1 MFFIFWY
8 MRKLSYLCTTIL
20 LFSQIKMHFKIFI
33 VIYLFCVAYTQAQ
46 QPDSLSQQ
54 EIHKELEAI
63 KQFRQK
69 DSVRI
74 AMLLN
79 EIQLLINNDKHT
91 SSITNSS
98 TTNEKE
104 MEKLRNKMR
113 GRPIVF
119 EKDTLYYLYT
129 SYGPYDIDTRVKY
142 IENKLKELYNDP
154 SFAADSIKI
163 KPNGDYLSVM
173 YNEKIIT
180 RVTMVD
186 ALWENSSQTEL
197 AQRYANVIKN
207 TIVKYK
213 ELNSLK
219 SILIRLAELLLVLF
233 IAFVLIWAI
242 NRLFNFLKKI
252 TLNSEHPSL
261 TGIRIRNY
269 EFIKKRGVVKALV
282 KLLAILRIIFLLFL
296 LITIIPLIFDI
307 FPSTQYLSRI
317 IVQWISEPIKNV
329 GIAII
334 GYLPH
339 LFYIVIIVVITR
351 YVLKILRFF
360 ALEIE
365 RGILKIK
372 GFHPE
377 WAHTTYV
384 LARMML
390 WVLALVI
397 MFPHLPSSD
406 SDAFK
411 GISVFLGVLISLGS
425 SSAISNAIA
434 GIVISYM
441 RPFQVGD
448 WIKSGEIIGA
458 VIEKNALVTRL
469 KTINNEDITI
479 PNSAILSGATM
490 NFTSIGKEI
499 GLALNVQVKVRYDY
513 SDNLVEELLIEAA
526 LKTNGISP
534 KPHPYIF
541 QMSLNELNAI
551 YELNA
556 YTFHPE
562 NMYFIK
568 SDLTKNI
575 QSTFR
580 QANVEIFSTQ
590 YVEIKTPFSNTKK
603 QNS

>member
-1 MFFIFWY
+1 
-8 MRKLSYLCTTIL
+8 MRL
-20 LFSQIKMHFKIFI
+20 KIF
-33 VIYLFCVAYTQAQ
+33 VFIYLFCVAYIQAQ

-54 EIHKELEAI
+54 EIRKELETI

-69 DSVRI
+69 DSIRI

-79 EIQLLINNDKHT
+79 EIQLLINNEKNT
-91 SSITNSS
+91 PSITNSS

-104 MEKLRNKMR
+104 IEKLRNKMR

-142 IENKLKELYNDP
+142 VEEKLKELYNDP
-154 SFAADSIKI
+154 YFVADSIKI
-163 KPNGDYLSVM
+163 KPAGDYLSVM
-173 YNEKIIT
+173 YNDKTIT
-180 RVTMVD
+180 GVSMVD

-197 AQRYANVIKN
+197 AQRYANIIKN

-213 ELNSLK
+213 EQNSLK
-219 SILIRLAELLLVLF
+219 SVLIRLAELLLVLF
-233 IAFVLIWAI
+233 IAFILVWAI
-242 NRLFNFLKKI
+242 NRLFDFLKKI
-252 TLNSEHPSL
+252 TLNSEHRFL
-261 TGIRIRNY
+261 TSIRIRNY
-269 EFIKKRGVVKALV
+269 DFIKKPGIVKALV
-282 KLLAILRIIFLLFL
+282 KLLAILRIVFLLFL

-307 FPSTQYLSRI
+307 FSSTQYLSKI

-339 LFYIVIIVVITR
+339 LFYIVIIAVITR

-397 MFPHLPSSD
+397 MFPHLPGSD

-541 QMSLNELNAI
+541 QISLSELNAV

-580 QANVEIFSTQ
+580 QANIEIFSTQ
-590 YVEIKTPFSNTKK
+590 YIEIRTPFSNTKK

>member
-1 MFFIFWY
+1 
-8 MRKLSYLCTTIL
+8 MRL
-20 LFSQIKMHFKIFI
+20 KIF
-33 VIYLFCVAYTQAQ
+33 VFIYLFCVAYIQAQ

-54 EIHKELEAI
+54 EIRKELETI

-69 DSVRI
+69 DSIRI

-79 EIQLLINNDKHT
+79 EIQLLINNEKNT
-91 SSITNSS
+91 PSITNSS

-104 MEKLRNKMR
+104 IEKLRNKMR

-142 IENKLKELYNDP
+142 VEEKLKELYNDP
-154 SFAADSIKI
+154 YFVADSIKI
-163 KPNGDYLSVM
+163 KPAGDYLSVM
-173 YNEKIIT
+173 YNDKTIT
-180 RVTMVD
+180 GISMVD

-197 AQRYANVIKN
+197 AQRYANIIKN

-213 ELNSLK
+213 EQNSLK
-219 SILIRLAELLLVLF
+219 SVLIRLAELLLVLF
-233 IAFVLIWAI
+233 IAFILVWAI
-242 NRLFNFLKKI
+242 NRLFDFLKKI
-252 TLNSEHPSL
+252 TLNSEHRFL
-261 TGIRIRNY
+261 TSIRIRNY
-269 EFIKKRGVVKALV
+269 DFIKKPGIVKALV
-282 KLLAILRIIFLLFL
+282 KLLAILRIVFLLFL

-307 FPSTQYLSRI
+307 FPSTQYLSKI

-339 LFYIVIIVVITR
+339 LFYIVIIAVITR

-397 MFPHLPSSD
+397 MFPHLPGSD

-541 QMSLNELNAI
+541 QISLSELNAV

-580 QANVEIFSTQ
+580 QANIEIFSTQ
-590 YVEIKTPFSNTKK
+590 YVEIRTPFSNTKK
-603 QNS
+603 KNS

>member
-1 MFFIFWY
+1 
-8 MRKLSYLCTTIL
+8 
-20 LFSQIKMHFKIFI
+20 MHLKIF
-33 VIYLFCVAYTQAQ
+33 VFIYLFCVAYIQAQ

-54 EIHKELEAI
+54 EIRKELETI

-69 DSVRI
+69 DSIRI

-79 EIQLLINNDKHT
+79 EIQLLINNEKNT
-91 SSITNSS
+91 PSITNSS

-104 MEKLRNKMR
+104 IEKLRNKMR

-129 SYGPYDIDTRVKY
+129 SYRPYDIDTRVKY
-142 IENKLKELYNDP
+142 VEEKLKELYNDP
-154 SFAADSIKI
+154 YFVADSIKI
-163 KPNGDYLSVM
+163 KPAGDYLSVM
-173 YNEKIIT
+173 YNDKTIT
-180 RVTMVD
+180 GVSMVD

-197 AQRYANVIKN
+197 AQRYANIIKN

-213 ELNSLK
+213 EQNSLK
-219 SILIRLAELLLVLF
+219 SVLIRLAELLLVLF
-233 IAFVLIWAI
+233 ITFILVWAI
-242 NRLFNFLKKI
+242 NRLFDFLKKI
-252 TLNSEHPSL
+252 TLNSEHRFL
-261 TGIRIRNY
+261 TSIRIRNY
-269 EFIKKRGVVKALV
+269 DFIKKPGIVKALV
-282 KLLAILRIIFLLFL
+282 KILAILRIVFLLFL

-307 FPSTQYLSRI
+307 FPSTQYLSKI

-339 LFYIVIIVVITR
+339 LFYIVIIAVITR

-397 MFPHLPSSD
+397 MFPHLPGSD

-411 GISVFLGVLISLGS
+411 GISIFLGVLISLGS

-541 QMSLNELNAI
+541 QISLSELNAV

-580 QANVEIFSTQ
+580 QANIEIFSTQ
-590 YVEIKTPFSNTKK
+590 YVEIRTPFSNTKK
-603 QNS
+603 QNP

>member
-1 MFFIFWY
+1 
-8 MRKLSYLCTTIL
+8 
-20 LFSQIKMHFKIFI
+20 MHLKIF
-33 VIYLFCVAYTQAQ
+33 VFIYLFCVAYIQAQ

-54 EIHKELEAI
+54 EIRKELETI

-69 DSVRI
+69 DSIRI

-79 EIQLLINNDKHT
+79 EIQLLINNEKNT
-91 SSITNSS
+91 PSITNSS

-104 MEKLRNKMR
+104 IEKLRNKMR

-129 SYGPYDIDTRVKY
+129 SYRPYDIDTRVKY
-142 IENKLKELYNDP
+142 VEEKLKELYNDP
-154 SFAADSIKI
+154 YFVADSIKI
-163 KPNGDYLSVM
+163 KPAGDYLSVM
-173 YNEKIIT
+173 YNDKTIT
-180 RVTMVD
+180 GVSMVD

-197 AQRYANVIKN
+197 AQRYANIIKN

-213 ELNSLK
+213 EQNSLK
-219 SILIRLAELLLVLF
+219 SVLIRLAELLLVLF
-233 IAFVLIWAI
+233 IAFILVWAI
-242 NRLFNFLKKI
+242 NRLFDFLKKI
-252 TLNSEHPSL
+252 TLNSEHRFL
-261 TGIRIRNY
+261 TSIRIRNY
-269 EFIKKRGVVKALV
+269 DFIKKPGIVKALV
-282 KLLAILRIIFLLFL
+282 KILAILRIVFLLFL

-307 FPSTQYLSRI
+307 FSSTQYLSKI

-339 LFYIVIIVVITR
+339 LFYIVIIAVITR

-372 GFHPE
+372 DFHPE

-397 MFPHLPSSD
+397 MFPHLPGSD

-411 GISVFLGVLISLGS
+411 GISIFLGVLISLGS

-541 QMSLNELNAI
+541 QISLSELNAV

-580 QANVEIFSTQ
+580 QANIEIFSTQ
-590 YVEIKTPFSNTKK
+590 YVEIRTPFSNTKK
-603 QNS
+603 QNP

>member
-1 MFFIFWY
+1 
-8 MRKLSYLCTTIL
+8 
-20 LFSQIKMHFKIFI
+20 MHLKIF
-33 VIYLFCVAYTQAQ
+33 VFIYLFCVAYIQAQ

-54 EIHKELEAI
+54 EIRKELETI

-69 DSVRI
+69 DSIRI

-79 EIQLLINNDKHT
+79 EIQLLINNEKNT
-91 SSITNSS
+91 PSITNSS

-104 MEKLRNKMR
+104 IEKLRNKMR

-129 SYGPYDIDTRVKY
+129 SYGPYDIDTRLKY
-142 IENKLKELYNDP
+142 VEEKLKELYNDP
-154 SFAADSIKI
+154 YFVADSIKI
-163 KPNGDYLSVM
+163 KPAGDYLSVM
-173 YNEKIIT
+173 YNDKTIT
-180 RVTMVD
+180 GISMVD

-197 AQRYANVIKN
+197 AQRYANIIKN

-213 ELNSLK
+213 EQNSLK
-219 SILIRLAELLLVLF
+219 SVLIRLAELLLVLF
-233 IAFVLIWAI
+233 IAFILVWAI
-242 NRLFNFLKKI
+242 NRLFDFLKKI
-252 TLNSEHPSL
+252 ALNSEHRFL
-261 TGIRIRNY
+261 TSIRIRNY
-269 EFIKKRGVVKALV
+269 DFIKKPGIVKALV
-282 KLLAILRIIFLLFL
+282 KLLAILRIVFLLFL

-307 FPSTQYLSRI
+307 FSSTQYLSKI

-339 LFYIVIIVVITR
+339 LFYIVIIAVITH
-351 YVLKILRFF
+351 YVLKILCFF

-397 MFPHLPSSD
+397 MFPHLPGSD

-411 GISVFLGVLISLGS
+411 GISIFLGVLISLGS

-541 QMSLNELNAI
+541 QISLSELNAV

-580 QANVEIFSTQ
+580 QANIEIFSTQ
-590 YVEIKTPFSNTKK
+590 YVEIRTPFSNTKK
-603 QNS
+603 QNP

>member
-1 MFFIFWY
+1 
-8 MRKLSYLCTTIL
+8 MRL
-20 LFSQIKMHFKIFI
+20 KIF
-33 VIYLFCVAYTQAQ
+33 VFIYLFCVAYIQAQ

-54 EIHKELEAI
+54 EIRKELETI

-69 DSVRI
+69 DSIRI

-79 EIQLLINNDKHT
+79 EIQLLINNEKNT
-91 SSITNSS
+91 PSITNSS

-104 MEKLRNKMR
+104 IEKLRNKMR

-142 IENKLKELYNDP
+142 VEEKLKELYNDP
-154 SFAADSIKI
+154 YFVADSIKI
-163 KPNGDYLSVM
+163 KPAGDYLSVM
-173 YNEKIIT
+173 YNDKTIT
-180 RVTMVD
+180 GVSMVD

-197 AQRYANVIKN
+197 AQRYANIIKN

-213 ELNSLK
+213 EQNSLK
-219 SILIRLAELLLVLF
+219 SVLIRLAELLLVLF
-233 IAFVLIWAI
+233 IAFILVWAI
-242 NRLFNFLKKI
+242 NRLFDFLKKI
-252 TLNSEHPSL
+252 TLNSEHRFL
-261 TGIRIRNY
+261 TSIRIRNY
-269 EFIKKRGVVKALV
+269 DFIKKPGIVKALV
-282 KLLAILRIIFLLFL
+282 KILAILRIVFLLFL

-307 FPSTQYLSRI
+307 FPSTQYLSKI

-339 LFYIVIIVVITR
+339 LFYIVIIAVITR

-397 MFPHLPSSD
+397 MFPHLPGSD

-411 GISVFLGVLISLGS
+411 GISIFLGVLISLGS

-541 QMSLNELNAI
+541 QISLSELNAV

-580 QANVEIFSTQ
+580 QANIEIFSTQ
-590 YVEIKTPFSNTKK
+590 YVEIRTPFSNTKK

>member
-1 MFFIFWY
+1 
-8 MRKLSYLCTTIL
+8 
-20 LFSQIKMHFKIFI
+20 MHLKIF
-33 VIYLFCVAYTQAQ
+33 VFIYLFCVAYIQAQ

-54 EIHKELEAI
+54 EIRKELETI

-69 DSVRI
+69 DSIRI

-79 EIQLLINNDKHT
+79 EIQLLINNEKNT
-91 SSITNSS
+91 PSITNSS

-104 MEKLRNKMR
+104 IEKLRNKMR

-142 IENKLKELYNDP
+142 VEEKLEELYNDP
-154 SFAADSIKI
+154 YFVADSIKI
-163 KPNGDYLSVM
+163 KPAGDYLSVM
-173 YNEKIIT
+173 YNDKTIT
-180 RVTMVD
+180 GVSIVD

-197 AQRYANVIKN
+197 AQRYANIIKN

-213 ELNSLK
+213 EQNSLK
-219 SILIRLAELLLVLF
+219 SVLIRLAELLLVLF
-233 IAFVLIWAI
+233 ITFILVWAI
-242 NRLFNFLKKI
+242 NRLFDFLKKI
-252 TLNSEHPSL
+252 TLNSEHRFL
-261 TGIRIRNY
+261 TSIRIRNY
-269 EFIKKRGVVKALV
+269 DFIKKPGIVKALV
-282 KLLAILRIIFLLFL
+282 KILAILRIVFLLFL

-307 FPSTQYLSRI
+307 FSSTQYLSKI

-339 LFYIVIIVVITR
+339 LFYIVIIAVITR

-397 MFPHLPSSD
+397 MFPHLPGSD

-541 QMSLNELNAI
+541 QISLSELNAV

-580 QANVEIFSTQ
+580 QANIEIFSTQ
-590 YVEIKTPFSNTKK
+590 YVEIRTPFSNTKK
-603 QNS
+603 QNP

>member
-1 MFFIFWY
+1 
-8 MRKLSYLCTTIL
+8 
-20 LFSQIKMHFKIFI
+20 MHLKIF
-33 VIYLFCVAYTQAQ
+33 VFIYLFCVAYIQAQ
-46 QPDSLSQQ
+46 QPDSLSQH
-54 EIHKELEAI
+54 EIRKELETI

-69 DSVRI
+69 DSIRI

-79 EIQLLINNDKHT
+79 EIQLLINNEKNT
-91 SSITNSS
+91 SSIANSS
-98 TTNEKE
+98 TYNEKE
-104 MEKLRNKMR
+104 IEKLRNKMR

-142 IENKLKELYNDP
+142 VEEKLKELYNDP
-154 SFAADSIKI
+154 YFVADSIKI
-163 KPNGDYLSVM
+163 KPAGDYLLVM

-180 RVTMVD
+180 RVTIVD

-197 AQRYANVIKN
+197 AQRYANIIKN
-207 TIVKYK
+207 TILKYK
-213 ELNSLK
+213 EQNSLK
-219 SILIRLAELLLVLF
+219 SVLIRLAELLLVLF
-233 IAFVLIWAI
+233 IAFILVWAI
-242 NRLFNFLKKI
+242 NRLFDFLKKI
-252 TLNSEHPSL
+252 ALNSEHRFL
-261 TGIRIRNY
+261 TSIRIRNY
-269 EFIKKRGVVKALV
+269 DFIKKPGIVKALV
-282 KLLAILRIIFLLFL
+282 KLLAILRIVFLLFL

-307 FPSTQYLSRI
+307 FPSTQYLSKI

-339 LFYIVIIVVITR
+339 LFYIVIIAVITR

-397 MFPHLPSSD
+397 MFPHLPGSD

-541 QMSLNELNAI
+541 QISLSELNAV

-580 QANVEIFSTQ
+580 QANIEIFSTQ
-590 YVEIKTPFSNTKK
+590 YVEIRTPFSNTKK

>member
-1 MFFIFWY
+1 
-8 MRKLSYLCTTIL
+8 
-20 LFSQIKMHFKIFI
+20 MHLKIF
-33 VIYLFCVAYTQAQ
+33 VFIYLFCVAYIQAQ

-54 EIHKELEAI
+54 EIRKELETI

-69 DSVRI
+69 DSIRI

-79 EIQLLINNDKHT
+79 EIQLLINNEKNT
-91 SSITNSS
+91 PSITNSS

-104 MEKLRNKMR
+104 IEKLRNKMR

-142 IENKLKELYNDP
+142 VEEKLKELYNDP
-154 SFAADSIKI
+154 YFVADSIKI
-163 KPNGDYLSVM
+163 KPAGDYLSVM
-173 YNEKIIT
+173 YNDKTIT
-180 RVTMVD
+180 GISMVD

-197 AQRYANVIKN
+197 AQRYANIIKN

-213 ELNSLK
+213 EQNSLK
-219 SILIRLAELLLVLF
+219 SVLIRLAELLLVLF
-233 IAFVLIWAI
+233 IAFILVWAI
-242 NRLFNFLKKI
+242 NRLFDFLKKI
-252 TLNSEHPSL
+252 ALNSEHRFL
-261 TGIRIRNY
+261 TSIRIRNY
-269 EFIKKRGVVKALV
+269 DFIKKPGIVKALV
-282 KLLAILRIIFLLFL
+282 KLLAILRIVFLLFL

-307 FPSTQYLSRI
+307 FSSTQYLSKI

-339 LFYIVIIVVITR
+339 LFYIVIIAVITH

-397 MFPHLPSSD
+397 MFPHLPGSD

-411 GISVFLGVLISLGS
+411 GISIFLGVLISLGS

-541 QMSLNELNAI
+541 QISLSELNAV

-580 QANVEIFSTQ
+580 QANIEIFSTQ
-590 YVEIKTPFSNTKK
+590 YVEIRTPFSNTKK
-603 QNS
+603 QNP

>member
-1 MFFIFWY
+1 
-8 MRKLSYLCTTIL
+8 
-20 LFSQIKMHFKIFI
+20 MHLKIF
-33 VIYLFCVAYTQAQ
+33 VFIYLFCVAYIQAQ

-54 EIHKELEAI
+54 EIRKELETI

-69 DSVRI
+69 DSIRI

-79 EIQLLINNDKHT
+79 EIQLLINNEKNT
-91 SSITNSS
+91 PSITNSS

-104 MEKLRNKMR
+104 IEKLRNKMR

-142 IENKLKELYNDP
+142 VEEKLKELYNDP
-154 SFAADSIKI
+154 YFVADSIKI
-163 KPNGDYLSVM
+163 KPAGDYLSVM
-173 YNEKIIT
+173 YNDKTIT
-180 RVTMVD
+180 GISMVD

-197 AQRYANVIKN
+197 AQRYANIIKN

-213 ELNSLK
+213 EQNSLK
-219 SILIRLAELLLVLF
+219 SVLIRLAELLLVLF
-233 IAFVLIWAI
+233 IAFILVWAI
-242 NRLFNFLKKI
+242 NRLFDFLKKI
-252 TLNSEHPSL
+252 ALNSEHRFL
-261 TGIRIRNY
+261 TSIRIRNY
-269 EFIKKRGVVKALV
+269 DFIKKPGIVKALV
-282 KLLAILRIIFLLFL
+282 KLLAILRIVFLLFL

-307 FPSTQYLSRI
+307 FPSTQYLSKI

-339 LFYIVIIVVITR
+339 LFYIVIIAVITR

-397 MFPHLPSSD
+397 MFPHLPGSD

-411 GISVFLGVLISLGS
+411 GISIFLGVLISLGS

-541 QMSLNELNAI
+541 QISLSELNAV

-580 QANVEIFSTQ
+580 QANIEIFSTQ
-590 YVEIKTPFSNTKK
+590 YVEIRTPFSNTKK
-603 QNS
+603 QNP

>member
-1 MFFIFWY
+1 
-8 MRKLSYLCTTIL
+8 
-20 LFSQIKMHFKIFI
+20 MHLKIF
-33 VIYLFCVAYTQAQ
+33 VFIYLFCVAYIQAQ

-54 EIHKELEAI
+54 EIRKELETI

-69 DSVRI
+69 DSIRI

-79 EIQLLINNDKHT
+79 EIQLLINNEKNT
-91 SSITNSS
+91 PSITNSS

-104 MEKLRNKMR
+104 IEKLRNKMR

-142 IENKLKELYNDP
+142 VEEKLKELYNDP
-154 SFAADSIKI
+154 YFVADSIKI
-163 KPNGDYLSVM
+163 KPAGDYLSVM
-173 YNEKIIT
+173 YNDKTIT
-180 RVTMVD
+180 GVSMVD
-186 ALWENSSQTEL
+186 ALWEDSSQTEL
-197 AQRYANVIKN
+197 AQRYANIIKN

-213 ELNSLK
+213 EQNSLK
-219 SILIRLAELLLVLF
+219 SVLIRLAELLLVLF
-233 IAFVLIWAI
+233 ITFILVWAI
-242 NRLFNFLKKI
+242 NRLFDFLKKI
-252 TLNSEHPSL
+252 TLNSEHRFL
-261 TGIRIRNY
+261 TSIRIRNY
-269 EFIKKRGVVKALV
+269 DFIKKPGIVKALV
-282 KLLAILRIIFLLFL
+282 KLLAILRIVFLLFL

-307 FPSTQYLSRI
+307 FPSTQYLSKI

-339 LFYIVIIVVITR
+339 LFYIVIIAVITR

-397 MFPHLPSSD
+397 MFPHLPGSD

-411 GISVFLGVLISLGS
+411 GISIFLGVLISLGS

-499 GLALNVQVKVRYDY
+499 GLALNVQLKVRYDY

-541 QMSLNELNAI
+541 QISLSELNAV

-580 QANVEIFSTQ
+580 QANIEIFSTQ
-590 YVEIKTPFSNTKK
+590 YVEIRTPFSNTKK
-603 QNS
+603 QNP

>member
-1 MFFIFWY
+1 
-8 MRKLSYLCTTIL
+8 
-20 LFSQIKMHFKIFI
+20 MHLKIF
-33 VIYLFCVAYTQAQ
+33 VFIYLFCVAYIQAQ

-54 EIHKELEAI
+54 EIRKELETI

-69 DSVRI
+69 DSIHI

-79 EIQLLINNDKHT
+79 EIQLLINNEKNT
-91 SSITNSS
+91 PSITNSS

-104 MEKLRNKMR
+104 IEKLRNKMR

-142 IENKLKELYNDP
+142 VEEKLKELYNDP
-154 SFAADSIKI
+154 YFVADSIKI
-163 KPNGDYLSVM
+163 KPAGDYLSVM
-173 YNEKIIT
+173 YNDKTIT
-180 RVTMVD
+180 GVSMVD

-197 AQRYANVIKN
+197 AQRYANIIKN

-213 ELNSLK
+213 EQNSLK
-219 SILIRLAELLLVLF
+219 SVLIRLAELLLVLF
-233 IAFVLIWAI
+233 IAFILVWAI
-242 NRLFNFLKKI
+242 NRLFDFLKKI
-252 TLNSEHPSL
+252 TLNSEHRFL
-261 TGIRIRNY
+261 TSIRIRNY
-269 EFIKKRGVVKALV
+269 DFIKKPGIVKALV
-282 KLLAILRIIFLLFL
+282 KLLAILRIVFLLFL

-307 FPSTQYLSRI
+307 FPSTQYLSKI

-339 LFYIVIIVVITR
+339 LFYIVIIAVITR

-397 MFPHLPSSD
+397 MFPHLPGSD

-411 GISVFLGVLISLGS
+411 GISIFLGVLISLGS

-541 QMSLNELNAI
+541 QISLSELNAV

-580 QANVEIFSTQ
+580 QANIEIFSTQ
-590 YVEIKTPFSNTKK
+590 YVEIRTPFSNTKK
-603 QNS
+603 QNP

>member
-1 MFFIFWY
+1 
-8 MRKLSYLCTTIL
+8 
-20 LFSQIKMHFKIFI
+20 MHLKIF
-33 VIYLFCVAYTQAQ
+33 VFIYLFCVAYIQAQ

-54 EIHKELEAI
+54 EIRKELETI

-69 DSVRI
+69 DSIRI

-79 EIQLLINNDKHT
+79 EIQLLINNEKNT
-91 SSITNSS
+91 PSITNSS

-104 MEKLRNKMR
+104 IEKLRNKMR

-142 IENKLKELYNDP
+142 VEEKLKELYNDP
-154 SFAADSIKI
+154 YFVADSIKI
-163 KPNGDYLSVM
+163 KPAGDYLSVM
-173 YNEKIIT
+173 YNDKTIT
-180 RVTMVD
+180 GVSIVD

-197 AQRYANVIKN
+197 AQRYANIIKN

-213 ELNSLK
+213 EQNSLK
-219 SILIRLAELLLVLF
+219 SVLIRLAELLLVLF
-233 IAFVLIWAI
+233 IAFILVWAI
-242 NRLFNFLKKI
+242 NRLFDFLKKI
-252 TLNSEHPSL
+252 ALNSEHRFL
-261 TGIRIRNY
+261 TSIRIRNY
-269 EFIKKRGVVKALV
+269 DFIKKPGIVKALV
-282 KLLAILRIIFLLFL
+282 KLLAILRIVFLLFL

-307 FPSTQYLSRI
+307 FSSTQYLSKI

-339 LFYIVIIVVITR
+339 LFYIVIIAVITH

-397 MFPHLPSSD
+397 MFPHLPGSD

-411 GISVFLGVLISLGS
+411 GISIFLGVLISLGS

-541 QMSLNELNAI
+541 QISLSELNAV

-580 QANVEIFSTQ
+580 QANIEIFSTQ
-590 YVEIKTPFSNTKK
+590 YVEIRTPFSNTKK
-603 QNS
+603 QNP

>member
-1 MFFIFWY
+1 
-8 MRKLSYLCTTIL
+8 
-20 LFSQIKMHFKIFI
+20 MHLKIF
-33 VIYLFCVAYTQAQ
+33 VFIYLFCVAYIQAQ

-54 EIHKELEAI
+54 EIRKELETI

-69 DSVRI
+69 DSIRI

-79 EIQLLINNDKHT
+79 EIQLLINNEKNT
-91 SSITNSS
+91 PSITNSS

-104 MEKLRNKMR
+104 IEKLRNKMR

-142 IENKLKELYNDP
+142 VEEKLKELYNDP
-154 SFAADSIKI
+154 YFVADSIKI
-163 KPNGDYLSVM
+163 KPAGDYLSVM
-173 YNEKIIT
+173 YNDKTIT
-180 RVTMVD
+180 GISMVD

-197 AQRYANVIKN
+197 AQRYANIIKN

-213 ELNSLK
+213 EQNSLK
-219 SILIRLAELLLVLF
+219 SVLIRLAGLLLVLF
-233 IAFVLIWAI
+233 IAFILVWAI
-242 NRLFNFLKKI
+242 NRLFDFLKKI
-252 TLNSEHPSL
+252 ALNSEHRFL
-261 TGIRIRNY
+261 TSIRIRNY
-269 EFIKKRGVVKALV
+269 DFIKKPGIVKALV
-282 KLLAILRIIFLLFL
+282 KLLAILRIVFLLFL

-307 FPSTQYLSRI
+307 FSSTQYLSKI

-339 LFYIVIIVVITR
+339 LFYIVIIAVITH

-397 MFPHLPSSD
+397 MFPHLPGSD

-411 GISVFLGVLISLGS
+411 GISIFLGVLISLGS

-499 GLALNVQVKVRYDY
+499 GLALNVQLKVRYDY

-541 QMSLNELNAI
+541 QISLSELNAV

-580 QANVEIFSTQ
+580 QANIEIFSTQ
-590 YVEIKTPFSNTKK
+590 YVEIRTPFSNTKK
-603 QNS
+603 QNP

>member
-1 MFFIFWY
+1 
-8 MRKLSYLCTTIL
+8 
-20 LFSQIKMHFKIFI
+20 MHLKIF
-33 VIYLFCVAYTQAQ
+33 VFIYLFCVAYIQAQ

-54 EIHKELEAI
+54 EIRKELETI

-69 DSVRI
+69 DSIRI

-79 EIQLLINNDKHT
+79 EIQLLINNEKNT
-91 SSITNSS
+91 PSITNSS

-104 MEKLRNKMR
+104 IEKLRNKMR

-129 SYGPYDIDTRVKY
+129 SYRPYDIDTRVKY
-142 IENKLKELYNDP
+142 VEEKLKELYNDP
-154 SFAADSIKI
+154 YFVADSIKI
-163 KPNGDYLSVM
+163 KPAGDYLSVM
-173 YNEKIIT
+173 YNDKTIT
-180 RVTMVD
+180 GVSMVD

-197 AQRYANVIKN
+197 AQRYANIIKN

-213 ELNSLK
+213 EQNSLK
-219 SILIRLAELLLVLF
+219 SVLIRLAELLLVLF
-233 IAFVLIWAI
+233 IAFILVWAI
-242 NRLFNFLKKI
+242 NRLFDFLKKI
-252 TLNSEHPSL
+252 TLNSEHRFL
-261 TGIRIRNY
+261 TSIRIRNY
-269 EFIKKRGVVKALV
+269 DFIKKPGIVKALV
-282 KLLAILRIIFLLFL
+282 KILAILRIVFLLFL

-307 FPSTQYLSRI
+307 FSSTQYLSKI

-339 LFYIVIIVVITR
+339 LFYIVIIAVITR

-397 MFPHLPSSD
+397 MFPHLPGSD

-411 GISVFLGVLISLGS
+411 GISIFLGVLISLGS

-541 QMSLNELNAI
+541 QISLSELNAV

-580 QANVEIFSTQ
+580 QANIEIFSTQ
-590 YVEIKTPFSNTKK
+590 YVEIRTPFSNTKK

>member
-1 MFFIFWY
+1 
-8 MRKLSYLCTTIL
+8 
-20 LFSQIKMHFKIFI
+20 MHLKIF
-33 VIYLFCVAYTQAQ
+33 VFIYLFCVAYIQAQ

-54 EIHKELEAI
+54 EIRKELETI

-69 DSVRI
+69 DSIRI

-79 EIQLLINNDKHT
+79 EIQLLINNEKNT
-91 SSITNSS
+91 PSITNSS

-104 MEKLRNKMR
+104 IEKLRNKMR

-142 IENKLKELYNDP
+142 VEEKLKELYNDP
-154 SFAADSIKI
+154 YFVADSIKI
-163 KPNGDYLSVM
+163 KPAGNYLSVM
-173 YNEKIIT
+173 YNDKTIT
-180 RVTMVD
+180 GVSMVD

-197 AQRYANVIKN
+197 AQRYANIIKN

-213 ELNSLK
+213 EQNSLK
-219 SILIRLAELLLVLF
+219 SVLIRLAELLLVLF
-233 IAFVLIWAI
+233 ITFILVWAI
-242 NRLFNFLKKI
+242 NRLFDFLKKI
-252 TLNSEHPSL
+252 TLNSEHRFL
-261 TGIRIRNY
+261 TSIRIRNY
-269 EFIKKRGVVKALV
+269 DFIKKPGIVKALV
-282 KLLAILRIIFLLFL
+282 KILAILRIVFLLFL

-307 FPSTQYLSRI
+307 FSSTQYLSKI

-339 LFYIVIIVVITR
+339 LFYIVIIAVITR

-397 MFPHLPSSD
+397 MFPHLPGSD

-411 GISVFLGVLISLGS
+411 GISIFLGVLISLGS

-541 QMSLNELNAI
+541 QISLSELNAV

-580 QANVEIFSTQ
+580 QANIEIFSTQ
-590 YVEIKTPFSNTKK
+590 YVEIRTPFSNTKK
-603 QNS
+603 QNP

>member
-1 MFFIFWY
+1 
-8 MRKLSYLCTTIL
+8 
-20 LFSQIKMHFKIFI
+20 MHFKIFI

-213 ELNSLK
+213 EQNSLK

-233 IAFVLIWAI
+233 IAFVLVWAI

-307 FPSTQYLSRI
+307 FPSTQYLSKIIIKRI
-317 IVQWISEPIKNV
+317 SDPIRDIGV
-329 GIAII
+329 AII
-334 GYLPH
+334 NYLPH
-339 LFYIVIIVVITR
+339 LFNIIIIIIITR
-351 YVLKILRFF
+351 YLLKGLRFF

-377 WAHTTYV
+377 WARTTYS
-384 LARMML
+384 LIRIML

-397 MFPHLPSSD
+397 IFPHLPGSD

-411 GISVFLGVLISLGS
+411 GISVFFGVLISLGS
-425 SSAISNAIA
+425 SSSISNAIA
-434 GIVISYM
+434 GVVISYM

-448 WIKSGEIIGA
+448 WIKSGEIIGV

-469 KTINNEDITI
+469 KTINNEDVTI

-490 NFTSIGKEI
+490 NFSSIGKQY
-499 GLALNVQVKVRYDY
+499 GLALNVRVKVRYDY
-513 SDNLVEELLIEAA
+513 PDNLVEELLIESA
-526 LKTNGISP
+526 LMTNGISP
-534 KPHPYIF
+534 TPHPYVF
-541 QMSLNELNAI
+541 QLSLDELNAS

-556 YTFHPE
+556 YTFIPE

-568 SDLTKNI
+568 SDLVKNI
-575 QSTFR
+575 QNTFK
-580 QANVEIFSTQ
+580 QANIEIFSTQ
-590 YVEIKTPFSNTKK
+590 YIDIREFKK
-603 QNS
+603 EEKANSKENKR

>member
-1 MFFIFWY
+1 
-8 MRKLSYLCTTIL
+8 
-20 LFSQIKMHFKIFI
+20 MHLKIF
-33 VIYLFCVAYTQAQ
+33 VFIYLFCVAYIQAQ

-54 EIHKELEAI
+54 EIRKELETI

-69 DSVRI
+69 DSIRI

-79 EIQLLINNDKHT
+79 EIQLLINNEKNT
-91 SSITNSS
+91 PSITNSS

-104 MEKLRNKMR
+104 IEKLRNKMR

-142 IENKLKELYNDP
+142 VEEKLKELYNDP
-154 SFAADSIKI
+154 YFVADSIKI
-163 KPNGDYLSVM
+163 KPAGDYLSVM
-173 YNEKIIT
+173 YNDKTIT
-180 RVTMVD
+180 GVSIVD

-197 AQRYANVIKN
+197 AQRYANIIKN

-213 ELNSLK
+213 EQNSLK
-219 SILIRLAELLLVLF
+219 SVLIRLAELLLVLF
-233 IAFVLIWAI
+233 ITFILVWAI
-242 NRLFNFLKKI
+242 NRLFDFLKKI
-252 TLNSEHPSL
+252 TLNSEHRFL
-261 TGIRIRNY
+261 TSIRIRNY
-269 EFIKKRGVVKALV
+269 DFIKKPGIVKALV
-282 KLLAILRIIFLLFL
+282 KILAILRIVFLLFL

-307 FPSTQYLSRI
+307 FSSTQYLSKI

-339 LFYIVIIVVITR
+339 LFYIVIIAVITR

-390 WVLALVI
+390 WILALVI
-397 MFPHLPSSD
+397 MFPHLPGSD

-411 GISVFLGVLISLGS
+411 GISIFLGVLISLGS

-541 QMSLNELNAI
+541 QISLSELNAV

-580 QANVEIFSTQ
+580 QANIEIFSTQ
-590 YVEIKTPFSNTKK
+590 YVEIRTPFSNTKK
-603 QNS
+603 QNP

>member
-1 MFFIFWY
+1 
-8 MRKLSYLCTTIL
+8 
-20 LFSQIKMHFKIFI
+20 MHLKIF
-33 VIYLFCVAYTQAQ
+33 VFIYLFCVAYIQAQ

-54 EIHKELEAI
+54 EIRKELETI

-69 DSVRI
+69 DSIHI

-79 EIQLLINNDKHT
+79 EIQLLINNEKNT
-91 SSITNSS
+91 PSITNSS

-104 MEKLRNKMR
+104 IEKLRNKMR

-142 IENKLKELYNDP
+142 VEEKLKELYNDP
-154 SFAADSIKI
+154 YFVADSIKI
-163 KPNGDYLSVM
+163 KPAGDYLSVM
-173 YNEKIIT
+173 YNDKTIT
-180 RVTMVD
+180 GVSMVD

-197 AQRYANVIKN
+197 AQRYANIIKN

-213 ELNSLK
+213 EQNSLK
-219 SILIRLAELLLVLF
+219 SVLIRLAELLLVLF
-233 IAFVLIWAI
+233 IAFILVWAI
-242 NRLFNFLKKI
+242 NRLFDFLKKI
-252 TLNSEHPSL
+252 ALNSEHRFL
-261 TGIRIRNY
+261 TSIRIRNY
-269 EFIKKRGVVKALV
+269 DFIKKPGIVKALV
-282 KLLAILRIIFLLFL
+282 KLLAILRIVFLLFL

-307 FPSTQYLSRI
+307 FSSTQYLSKI

-339 LFYIVIIVVITR
+339 LFYIVIIAVITR

-397 MFPHLPSSD
+397 MFPHLPGSD

-411 GISVFLGVLISLGS
+411 GISIFLGVLISLGS

-541 QMSLNELNAI
+541 QISLSELNAV

-568 SDLTKNI
+568 SHLTKNI

-580 QANVEIFSTQ
+580 QANIEIFSTQ
-590 YVEIKTPFSNTKK
+590 YVEIRTPFSNTKK
-603 QNS
+603 QNP

>member
-1 MFFIFWY
+1 
-8 MRKLSYLCTTIL
+8 
-20 LFSQIKMHFKIFI
+20 MHLKIF
-33 VIYLFCVAYTQAQ
+33 VFIYLFCVAYIQAQ

-54 EIHKELEAI
+54 EIRKELETI

-69 DSVRI
+69 DSIRI

-79 EIQLLINNDKHT
+79 EIQLLINNEKNT
-91 SSITNSS
+91 PSITNSS

-104 MEKLRNKMR
+104 IEKLRNKMR

-129 SYGPYDIDTRVKY
+129 SYRPYDIDTRVKY
-142 IENKLKELYNDP
+142 VEEKLKELYNDP
-154 SFAADSIKI
+154 YFVADSIKI
-163 KPNGDYLSVM
+163 KPAGDYLSVM
-173 YNEKIIT
+173 YNDKTIT
-180 RVTMVD
+180 GVSMVD

-197 AQRYANVIKN
+197 AQRYANIIKN

-213 ELNSLK
+213 EQNSLK
-219 SILIRLAELLLVLF
+219 SVLIRLAELLLVLF
-233 IAFVLIWAI
+233 IAFILVWAI
-242 NRLFNFLKKI
+242 NRLFDFLKKI
-252 TLNSEHPSL
+252 TLNSEHRFL
-261 TGIRIRNY
+261 TSIRIRNY
-269 EFIKKRGVVKALV
+269 DFIKKPGIVKALV
-282 KLLAILRIIFLLFL
+282 KILAILRIVFLLFL

-307 FPSTQYLSRI
+307 FPSTQYLSKI

-339 LFYIVIIVVITR
+339 LFYIVIIAVITR

-397 MFPHLPSSD
+397 MFPHLPGSD

-541 QMSLNELNAI
+541 QISLSELNAV

-580 QANVEIFSTQ
+580 QANIEIFSTQ
-590 YVEIKTPFSNTKK
+590 YVEIRTPFSNTKK
-603 QNS
+603 QNP

>member
-1 MFFIFWY
+1 
-8 MRKLSYLCTTIL
+8 MRL
-20 LFSQIKMHFKIFI
+20 KIF
-33 VIYLFCVAYTQAQ
+33 VFIYLFCVAYIQAQ

-54 EIHKELEAI
+54 EIRKELETI

-69 DSVRI
+69 DSIRI

-79 EIQLLINNDKHT
+79 EIQLLINNEKNT
-91 SSITNSS
+91 PSITNSS

-104 MEKLRNKMR
+104 IEKLRNKMR

-142 IENKLKELYNDP
+142 VEEKLKELYNDP
-154 SFAADSIKI
+154 YFVADSIKI
-163 KPNGDYLSVM
+163 KPAGDYLSVM
-173 YNEKIIT
+173 YNDKTIT
-180 RVTMVD
+180 GISMVD

-197 AQRYANVIKN
+197 AQRYANIIKN

-213 ELNSLK
+213 EQNSLK
-219 SILIRLAELLLVLF
+219 SVLIRLAELLLVLF
-233 IAFVLIWAI
+233 IAFILVWAI
-242 NRLFNFLKKI
+242 NRLFDFLKKI
-252 TLNSEHPSL
+252 TLNSEHRFL
-261 TGIRIRNY
+261 TSIRIRNY
-269 EFIKKRGVVKALV
+269 DFIKKPGIIKALV
-282 KLLAILRIIFLLFL
+282 KLLAILRIVFLLFL

-307 FPSTQYLSRI
+307 FPSTQYLSKI

-339 LFYIVIIVVITR
+339 LFYIVIIAVITR

-448 WIKSGEIIGA
+448 WIKSGEIIGV

-490 NFTSIGKEI
+490 NFTSIGKEL

-541 QMSLNELNAI
+541 QISLDELNAV

-590 YVEIKTPFSNTKK
+590 YVEIRTPLSNSKK
-603 QNS
+603 QNL

>member
-1 MFFIFWY
+1 
-8 MRKLSYLCTTIL
+8 MRL
-20 LFSQIKMHFKIFI
+20 KIF
-33 VIYLFCVAYTQAQ
+33 VFIYLFCVAYIQAQ

-54 EIHKELEAI
+54 EIRKELETI

-69 DSVRI
+69 DSIRI

-79 EIQLLINNDKHT
+79 EIQLLINNEKNT
-91 SSITNSS
+91 PSITNSS

-104 MEKLRNKMR
+104 IEKLRNKMR

-142 IENKLKELYNDP
+142 VEEKLKELYNDP
-154 SFAADSIKI
+154 YFVADSIKI
-163 KPNGDYLSVM
+163 KPAGDYLSVM
-173 YNEKIIT
+173 YNDKTIT
-180 RVTMVD
+180 GISMVD

-197 AQRYANVIKN
+197 AQRYANIIKN

-213 ELNSLK
+213 EQNSLK
-219 SILIRLAELLLVLF
+219 SVLIRLAELLLVLF
-233 IAFVLIWAI
+233 IAFILVWAI
-242 NRLFNFLKKI
+242 NRLFDFLKKI
-252 TLNSEHPSL
+252 ALNSEHRFL
-261 TGIRIRNY
+261 TSIRIRNY
-269 EFIKKRGVVKALV
+269 DFIKKPGIVKALV
-282 KLLAILRIIFLLFL
+282 KLLAILRIVFLLFL

-307 FPSTQYLSRI
+307 FPSTQYLSKI

-339 LFYIVIIVVITR
+339 LFYIVIIAVITH

-397 MFPHLPSSD
+397 MFPHLPGSD

-411 GISVFLGVLISLGS
+411 GISIFLGVLISLGS

-541 QMSLNELNAI
+541 QISLSELNAV

-568 SDLTKNI
+568 SDLTKHI
-575 QSTFR
+575 PSTFR
-580 QANVEIFSTQ
+580 QANIEIFSTQ
-590 YVEIKTPFSNTKK
+590 YVEIRTPFSNTKK
-603 QNS
+603 QNP

>member
-1 MFFIFWY
+1 
-8 MRKLSYLCTTIL
+8 
-20 LFSQIKMHFKIFI
+20 MHLKIF
-33 VIYLFCVAYTQAQ
+33 VFIYLFCVAYIQAQ

-54 EIHKELEAI
+54 EIRQELETI

-69 DSVRI
+69 DSIRI

-79 EIQLLINNDKHT
+79 EIQLLINNEKNT
-91 SSITNSS
+91 PSITNSS

-104 MEKLRNKMR
+104 IEKLRNKMR

-142 IENKLKELYNDP
+142 VEEKLKELYNDP
-154 SFAADSIKI
+154 YFVADSIKI
-163 KPNGDYLSVM
+163 KPAGDYLSVM
-173 YNEKIIT
+173 YNDKTIT
-180 RVTMVD
+180 GVSMVD

-197 AQRYANVIKN
+197 AQRYANIIKN

-213 ELNSLK
+213 EQNSLK
-219 SILIRLAELLLVLF
+219 SVLIRLAELLLVLF
-233 IAFVLIWAI
+233 ITFILVWAI
-242 NRLFNFLKKI
+242 NRLFDFLKKI
-252 TLNSEHPSL
+252 TLNSEHRFL
-261 TGIRIRNY
+261 TSIRIRNY
-269 EFIKKRGVVKALV
+269 DFIKKPGIVKALV
-282 KLLAILRIIFLLFL
+282 KILAILRIVFLLFL

-307 FPSTQYLSRI
+307 FSSTQYLSKI

-339 LFYIVIIVVITR
+339 LFYIVIIAVITR

-397 MFPHLPSSD
+397 MFPHLPGSD

-411 GISVFLGVLISLGS
+411 GISIFLGVLISLGS

-541 QMSLNELNAI
+541 QISLSELNAV

-580 QANVEIFSTQ
+580 QANIEIFSTQ
-590 YVEIKTPFSNTKK
+590 YVEIRTPFSNTKK
-603 QNS
+603 QNP

>member
-1 MFFIFWY
+1 
-8 MRKLSYLCTTIL
+8 
-20 LFSQIKMHFKIFI
+20 MHLKIF
-33 VIYLFCVAYTQAQ
+33 VFIYLFCVAYIQAQ

-54 EIHKELEAI
+54 EIRKELETI

-69 DSVRI
+69 DSIRI

-79 EIQLLINNDKHT
+79 EIQLLINNEKNT
-91 SSITNSS
+91 PSITNSS

-104 MEKLRNKMR
+104 IEKLRNKMR

-142 IENKLKELYNDP
+142 VEEKLKELYNDP
-154 SFAADSIKI
+154 YFVADSIKI
-163 KPNGDYLSVM
+163 KPAGDYLSVM
-173 YNEKIIT
+173 YNDKTIT
-180 RVTMVD
+180 GVSIVD

-197 AQRYANVIKN
+197 AQRYANIIKN

-213 ELNSLK
+213 EQNSLK
-219 SILIRLAELLLVLF
+219 SVLIRLAELLLVLF
-233 IAFVLIWAI
+233 ITFILVWAI
-242 NRLFNFLKKI
+242 NRLFDFLKKI
-252 TLNSEHPSL
+252 TLNSEHRFL
-261 TGIRIRNY
+261 TSIRIRNY
-269 EFIKKRGVVKALV
+269 DFIKKPGIVKALV
-282 KLLAILRIIFLLFL
+282 KILAILRIVFLLFL

-307 FPSTQYLSRI
+307 FSSTQYLSKI

-339 LFYIVIIVVITR
+339 LFYIVIIAVITR

-397 MFPHLPSSD
+397 MFPHLPGSD

-411 GISVFLGVLISLGS
+411 GISIFLGVLISLGS

-541 QMSLNELNAI
+541 QISLSELNAV

-580 QANVEIFSTQ
+580 QANIEIFSTQ
-590 YVEIKTPFSNTKK
+590 YVEIRTPFSNTKK
-603 QNS
+603 QNP

>member
-1 MFFIFWY
+1 
-8 MRKLSYLCTTIL
+8 
-20 LFSQIKMHFKIFI
+20 MHLKIF
-33 VIYLFCVAYTQAQ
+33 VFIYLFCVAYIQAQ

-54 EIHKELEAI
+54 EIRKELETI

-69 DSVRI
+69 DSIRI

-79 EIQLLINNDKHT
+79 EIQLLINNEKNT
-91 SSITNSS
+91 PSITNSS

-104 MEKLRNKMR
+104 IEKLRNKMR

-142 IENKLKELYNDP
+142 VEEKLKELYNDP
-154 SFAADSIKI
+154 YFVADSIKI
-163 KPNGDYLSVM
+163 KPAGDYLSVM
-173 YNEKIIT
+173 YNDKTIT
-180 RVTMVD
+180 GVSMVD

-197 AQRYANVIKN
+197 AQRYANIIKN

-213 ELNSLK
+213 EQNSLK
-219 SILIRLAELLLVLF
+219 SVLIRLAELLLVLF
-233 IAFVLIWAI
+233 IAFILVWAI
-242 NRLFNFLKKI
+242 NRLFDFLKKI
-252 TLNSEHPSL
+252 ALNSEHRFL
-261 TGIRIRNY
+261 TSIRIRNY
-269 EFIKKRGVVKALV
+269 DFIKKPGIVKALV
-282 KLLAILRIIFLLFL
+282 KLLAILRIVFLLFL

-307 FPSTQYLSRI
+307 FPSTQYLSKI

-339 LFYIVIIVVITR
+339 LFYIVIIAVITR

-397 MFPHLPSSD
+397 MFPHLPGSD

-411 GISVFLGVLISLGS
+411 GISIFLGVLISLGS

-541 QMSLNELNAI
+541 QISLSELNAV

-580 QANVEIFSTQ
+580 QANIEIFSTQ
-590 YVEIKTPFSNTKK
+590 YVEIRTPFSNTKK
-603 QNS
+603 QNP

>member
-1 MFFIFWY
+1 
-8 MRKLSYLCTTIL
+8 
-20 LFSQIKMHFKIFI
+20 MHLKIF
-33 VIYLFCVAYTQAQ
+33 VFIYLFCVAYIQAQ

-54 EIHKELEAI
+54 EIRKELETI

-69 DSVRI
+69 DSIRI

-79 EIQLLINNDKHT
+79 EIQLLINNEKNT
-91 SSITNSS
+91 PSITNSS

-104 MEKLRNKMR
+104 IEKLRNKMR

-142 IENKLKELYNDP
+142 VEEKLEELYNDLY
-154 SFAADSIKI
+154 FVADSIKI
-163 KPNGDYLSVM
+163 KPAGDYLSVM
-173 YNEKIIT
+173 YNDKTIT
-180 RVTMVD
+180 GVSIVD

-197 AQRYANVIKN
+197 AQRYANIIKN

-213 ELNSLK
+213 EQNSLK
-219 SILIRLAELLLVLF
+219 SVLIRLAELLLVLF
-233 IAFVLIWAI
+233 ITFILVWAI
-242 NRLFNFLKKI
+242 NRLFDFLKKI
-252 TLNSEHPSL
+252 TLNSEHRFL
-261 TGIRIRNY
+261 TSIRIRNY
-269 EFIKKRGVVKALV
+269 DFIKKPGIVKALV
-282 KLLAILRIIFLLFL
+282 KLLAILRIVFLLFL

-307 FPSTQYLSRI
+307 FPSTQYLSKI

-339 LFYIVIIVVITR
+339 LFYIVIIAVITR

-397 MFPHLPSSD
+397 MFPHLPGSD

-541 QMSLNELNAI
+541 QISLSELNAV

>member
-1 MFFIFWY
+1 
-8 MRKLSYLCTTIL
+8 
-20 LFSQIKMHFKIFI
+20 MHLKIF
-33 VIYLFCVAYTQAQ
+33 VFIYLFCVAYIQAQ

-54 EIHKELEAI
+54 EIRKELETI

-69 DSVRI
+69 DSIRI

-79 EIQLLINNDKHT
+79 EIQLLINNEKNT
-91 SSITNSS
+91 PSITNSS

-104 MEKLRNKMR
+104 IEKLRNKMR

-142 IENKLKELYNDP
+142 VEEKLKELYNDP
-154 SFAADSIKI
+154 YFVADSIKI
-163 KPNGDYLSVM
+163 KPAGDYLSVM
-173 YNEKIIT
+173 YNDKTIT
-180 RVTMVD
+180 GVSMVD

-197 AQRYANVIKN
+197 AQRYANIIKN

-213 ELNSLK
+213 EQNSLK
-219 SILIRLAELLLVLF
+219 SVLIRLAELLLVLF
-233 IAFVLIWAI
+233 IAFILVWAI
-242 NRLFNFLKKI
+242 NRLFDFLKKI
-252 TLNSEHPSL
+252 TLNSEHRFL
-261 TGIRIRNY
+261 TSIRIRNY
-269 EFIKKRGVVKALV
+269 DFIKKPGIVKALV
-282 KLLAILRIIFLLFL
+282 KILAILRIVFLLFL

-307 FPSTQYLSRI
+307 FSSTQYLSKI

-339 LFYIVIIVVITR
+339 LFYIVIIAVITR

-397 MFPHLPSSD
+397 MFPHLPGSD

-411 GISVFLGVLISLGS
+411 GISIFLGVLISLGS

-541 QMSLNELNAI
+541 QISLSELNAV

-580 QANVEIFSTQ
+580 QANIEIFSTQ
-590 YVEIKTPFSNTKK
+590 YVEIRTPFSNTKK

>member
-1 MFFIFWY
+1 
-8 MRKLSYLCTTIL
+8 MRL
-20 LFSQIKMHFKIFI
+20 KIF
-33 VIYLFCVAYTQAQ
+33 VFIYLFCVAYIQAQ

-54 EIHKELEAI
+54 EIRKELETI

-69 DSVRI
+69 DSIRI

-79 EIQLLINNDKHT
+79 EIQLLINNEKNT
-91 SSITNSS
+91 PSITNSS

-104 MEKLRNKMR
+104 IEKLRNKMR

-142 IENKLKELYNDP
+142 VEEKLKELYNDP
-154 SFAADSIKI
+154 YFVADSIKI
-163 KPNGDYLSVM
+163 KPAGDYLSVM
-173 YNEKIIT
+173 YNDKTIT
-180 RVTMVD
+180 GISMVD

-197 AQRYANVIKN
+197 AQRYANIIKN

-213 ELNSLK
+213 EQNSLK
-219 SILIRLAELLLVLF
+219 SVLIRLAELLLVLF
-233 IAFVLIWAI
+233 IAFILVWAI
-242 NRLFNFLKKI
+242 NRLFDFLKKI
-252 TLNSEHPSL
+252 TLNSEHRFL
-261 TGIRIRNY
+261 TSIRIRNY
-269 EFIKKRGVVKALV
+269 DFIKKPGIVKALV
-282 KLLAILRIIFLLFL
+282 KLLAILRIVFLLFL

-307 FPSTQYLSRI
+307 FPSTQYLSKI

-339 LFYIVIIVVITR
+339 LFYIVIIAVITR

-397 MFPHLPSSD
+397 MFPHLPGSD

-541 QMSLNELNAI
+541 QISLSELNAV

>member
-1 MFFIFWY
+1 
-8 MRKLSYLCTTIL
+8 MRL
-20 LFSQIKMHFKIFI
+20 KIF
-33 VIYLFCVAYTQAQ
+33 VFIYLFCVAYIQAQ

-54 EIHKELEAI
+54 EIRKELETI

-69 DSVRI
+69 DSIRI

-79 EIQLLINNDKHT
+79 EIQLLINNEKNT
-91 SSITNSS
+91 PSITNSS

-104 MEKLRNKMR
+104 IEKLRNKMR

-142 IENKLKELYNDP
+142 VEEKLKELYNDP
-154 SFAADSIKI
+154 YFVADSIKI
-163 KPNGDYLSVM
+163 KPAGDYLSVM
-173 YNEKIIT
+173 YNDKTIT
-180 RVTMVD
+180 GISMVD

-197 AQRYANVIKN
+197 AQRYANIIKN

-213 ELNSLK
+213 EQNSLK
-219 SILIRLAELLLVLF
+219 SVLIRLAELLLVLF
-233 IAFVLIWAI
+233 IAFILVWAI
-242 NRLFNFLKKI
+242 NRLFDFLKKI
-252 TLNSEHPSL
+252 TLNSEHRFL
-261 TGIRIRNY
+261 TSIRIRNY
-269 EFIKKRGVVKALV
+269 DFIKKPGIVKALV
-282 KLLAILRIIFLLFL
+282 KLLAILRIVFLLFL

-307 FPSTQYLSRI
+307 FPSTQYLSKI

-339 LFYIVIIVVITR
+339 LFYIVIIAVITR

-377 WAHTTYV
+377 LAHTTYV

-397 MFPHLPSSD
+397 MFPHLPGSD

-541 QMSLNELNAI
+541 QISLSELNAV

-580 QANVEIFSTQ
+580 QANIEIFSTQ
-590 YVEIKTPFSNTKK
+590 YVEIRTPFSNTKK

>member
-1 MFFIFWY
+1 
-8 MRKLSYLCTTIL
+8 
-20 LFSQIKMHFKIFI
+20 MHLKIF
-33 VIYLFCVAYTQAQ
+33 VFIYLFCVAYIQAQ

-54 EIHKELEAI
+54 EIRKELETI

-69 DSVRI
+69 DSIRI

-79 EIQLLINNDKHT
+79 EIQLLINNEKNT
-91 SSITNSS
+91 PSITNSS

-104 MEKLRNKMR
+104 IEKLRNKMR

-129 SYGPYDIDTRVKY
+129 SYRPYDIDTRVKY
-142 IENKLKELYNDP
+142 VEEKLKELYNDP
-154 SFAADSIKI
+154 YFVADSIKI
-163 KPNGDYLSVM
+163 KPAGDYLSVM
-173 YNEKIIT
+173 YNDKTIT
-180 RVTMVD
+180 GVSMVD

-197 AQRYANVIKN
+197 AQRYANIIKN

-213 ELNSLK
+213 EQNSLK
-219 SILIRLAELLLVLF
+219 SVLIRLAELLLVLF
-233 IAFVLIWAI
+233 ITFILVWAI
-242 NRLFNFLKKI
+242 NRLFDFLKKI
-252 TLNSEHPSL
+252 TLNSEHRFL
-261 TGIRIRNY
+261 TSIRIRNY
-269 EFIKKRGVVKALV
+269 DFIKKPGIVKALV
-282 KLLAILRIIFLLFL
+282 KILAILRIVFLLFL

-307 FPSTQYLSRI
+307 FSSTQYLSKI

-339 LFYIVIIVVITR
+339 LFYIVIIAVITR

-384 LARMML
+384 LTRMML

-397 MFPHLPSSD
+397 MFPHLPGSD

-541 QMSLNELNAI
+541 QISLSELNAV

-580 QANVEIFSTQ
+580 QANIEIFSTQ
-590 YVEIKTPFSNTKK
+590 YVEIRTPFSNTKK
-603 QNS
+603 QNP

>member
-1 MFFIFWY
+1 
-8 MRKLSYLCTTIL
+8 MRL
-20 LFSQIKMHFKIFI
+20 KIF
-33 VIYLFCVAYTQAQ
+33 VFIYLFCVAYIQAQ

-54 EIHKELEAI
+54 EIRKELETI

-69 DSVRI
+69 DSIRI

-79 EIQLLINNDKHT
+79 EIQLLINNEKNT
-91 SSITNSS
+91 PSITNSS

-104 MEKLRNKMR
+104 IEKLRNKMR

-142 IENKLKELYNDP
+142 VEEKLKELYNDP
-154 SFAADSIKI
+154 YFVADSIKI
-163 KPNGDYLSVM
+163 KPAGDYLSVM
-173 YNEKIIT
+173 YNDKTIT
-180 RVTMVD
+180 GISMVD

-197 AQRYANVIKN
+197 AQRYANIIKN

-213 ELNSLK
+213 EQNSLK
-219 SILIRLAELLLVLF
+219 SVLIRLAELLLVLF
-233 IAFVLIWAI
+233 IAFILVWAI
-242 NRLFNFLKKI
+242 NRLFDFLKKI
-252 TLNSEHPSL
+252 TLNSEHRFL
-261 TGIRIRNY
+261 TSIRIRNY
-269 EFIKKRGVVKALV
+269 DFIKKPGIIKALV
-282 KLLAILRIIFLLFL
+282 KLLAILRIVFLLFL

-307 FPSTQYLSRI
+307 FPSTQYLSKI

-339 LFYIVIIVVITR
+339 LFYIVIIAVITR

-397 MFPHLPSSD
+397 MFPHLPGSD

-541 QMSLNELNAI
+541 QISLSELNAV

-580 QANVEIFSTQ
+580 QANIEIFSTQ
-590 YVEIKTPFSNTKK
+590 YVEIRTPFSNTKK

>member
-1 MFFIFWY
+1 
-8 MRKLSYLCTTIL
+8 
-20 LFSQIKMHFKIFI
+20 MHLKIF
-33 VIYLFCVAYTQAQ
+33 VFIYLFCVAYIQAQ

-54 EIHKELEAI
+54 EIRKELETI

-69 DSVRI
+69 DSICI

-79 EIQLLINNDKHT
+79 EIQLLINNEKNT
-91 SSITNSS
+91 PSITNSS

-104 MEKLRNKMR
+104 IEKLRNKMR

-142 IENKLKELYNDP
+142 VEEKLKELYNDP
-154 SFAADSIKI
+154 YFVADSIKI
-163 KPNGDYLSVM
+163 KPAGDYLSVM
-173 YNEKIIT
+173 YNDKTIT
-180 RVTMVD
+180 GISMVD

-197 AQRYANVIKN
+197 AQRYANIIKN

-213 ELNSLK
+213 EQNSLK
-219 SILIRLAELLLVLF
+219 SVLIRLAELLLVLF
-233 IAFVLIWAI
+233 IAFILVWAI
-242 NRLFNFLKKI
+242 NRLFDFLKKI
-252 TLNSEHPSL
+252 TLNSEHRFL
-261 TGIRIRNY
+261 TSIRIRNY
-269 EFIKKRGVVKALV
+269 DFIKKPGIIKALV
-282 KLLAILRIIFLLFL
+282 KLLAILRIVFLLFL

-307 FPSTQYLSRI
+307 FPSTQYLSKI

-339 LFYIVIIVVITR
+339 LFYIVIIAVITR

-397 MFPHLPSSD
+397 MFPHLPGSD

-541 QMSLNELNAI
+541 QISLSELNAV

-580 QANVEIFSTQ
+580 QANIEIFSTQ
-590 YVEIKTPFSNTKK
+590 YVEIRTPFSNTKK

>member
-1 MFFIFWY
+1 
-8 MRKLSYLCTTIL
+8 MRL
-20 LFSQIKMHFKIFI
+20 KIF
-33 VIYLFCVAYTQAQ
+33 VFIYLFCVAYIQAQ

-54 EIHKELEAI
+54 EIRKELETI

-69 DSVRI
+69 DSIRI

-79 EIQLLINNDKHT
+79 EIQLLINNEKNT
-91 SSITNSS
+91 PSITNSS

-104 MEKLRNKMR
+104 IEKLRNKMR

-142 IENKLKELYNDP
+142 VEEKLKELYNDP
-154 SFAADSIKI
+154 YFVADSIKI
-163 KPNGDYLSVM
+163 KPAGDYLSVM
-173 YNEKIIT
+173 YNDKTIT
-180 RVTMVD
+180 GISMVD

-197 AQRYANVIKN
+197 AQRYANIIKN

-213 ELNSLK
+213 EQNSLK
-219 SILIRLAELLLVLF
+219 SVLIRLAELLLVLF
-233 IAFVLIWAI
+233 IAFILVWAI
-242 NRLFNFLKKI
+242 NRLFDFLKKI
-252 TLNSEHPSL
+252 ALNSEHRFL
-261 TGIRIRNY
+261 TSIRIRNY
-269 EFIKKRGVVKALV
+269 DFIKKPGIVKALV
-282 KLLAILRIIFLLFL
+282 KLLAILRIVFLLFL

-307 FPSTQYLSRI
+307 FSSTQYLSKI

-339 LFYIVIIVVITR
+339 LFYIVIIAVITH

-397 MFPHLPSSD
+397 MFPHLPGSD

-411 GISVFLGVLISLGS
+411 GISIFLGVLISLGS

-541 QMSLNELNAI
+541 QISLSELNAV

-580 QANVEIFSTQ
+580 QANIEIFSTQ
-590 YVEIKTPFSNTKK
+590 YVEIRTPFSNTKK